1 MQQFE
6 PIHAQRLAA
15 LRIAVE
21 RKQQFD
27 SIAELRRIKR
37 MTVLSHLLEFTCAT
51 AKNLLILLDQKNNA
65 VLSQMAKDGLIRIAR
80 WQNAQVYVPTA
91 SGKAWLLAAL
101 EDAQE
106 IERVRSTPVRRKI
119 TGVSSEHD
127 LGLQNAAIKFAVRHG
142 QKTGRNWRVFKPRKQ
157 QVEGKVPD
165 AMVVFTR
172 PGEVYAERIAIEY
185 ERTRKTPVGV
195 VASLSRLID
204 FLCLDEGDE
213 VRVFSQ
219 SPGIVCDYLAAR
231 IAVASEDDGGLG
243 MDMPR
248 VEMLRTG
255 AVPVAALGAGGRLS
269 DHQLG
274 AASRIRIGLV
284 DAEGQA
290 VPASGLIEQAL
301 FNRVFWQIS
310 LYQSQPVTWQEV
322 ARRAADALDLDA
334 ARLLRAFGGPHGED
348 NPMRS
353 ADDRE
358 RAAARWAQPS

>member
-15 LRIAVE
+15 LRVAVE

-65 VLSQMAKDGLIRIAR
+65 VLSQMVKDGLIRIAR
-80 WQNAQVYVPTA
+80 WQNAQVYVPTTF
-91 SGKAWLLAAL
+91 GKAWLLAAL
-101 EDAQE
+101 DDPQE
-106 IERVRSTPVRRKI
+106 IERVRSTPIRRKI

-195 VASLSRLID
+195 VASFSRLID

-219 SPGIVCDYLAAR
+219 SPGIACDYIAAR
-231 IAVASEDDGGLG
+231 VAVGGEGDGGIGL
-243 MDMPR
+243 DMPR
-248 VEMLRTG
+248 VEVLRGG
-255 AVPVAALGAGGRLS
+255 AIPVAALGAGGRLS
-269 DHQLG
+269 DLQLG
-274 AASRIRIGLV
+274 AVARIRIGLV
-284 DAEGQA
+284 DGDGQA
-290 VPASGLIEQAL
+290 MPASGLVEQAL
-301 FNRVFWQIS
+301 FNRVLWQIA
-310 LYQSQPVTWQEV
+310 LYQSQPVTWQQV
-322 ARRAADALDLDA
+322 ARRAAAAFDIDAD
-334 ARLLRAFGGPHGED
+334 RLLRALGGERGED
-348 NPMRS
+348 NPLRS

-358 RAAARWAQPS
+358 RAAARWAQI